1 MAKIYK
7 ITAYIVDPNGRYED
21 AEECYKD
28 LIDGS
33 EVYTPVPIKHQMAK
47 FDVYSL
53 QYHIVWAI
61 KYRKPIFIGE
71 IETDIRNYL
80 LETLKSLDM
89 NIIAMEIMPDHI
101 HLLVNCSP
109 QHYIPD
115 IIKALKGVSARL
127 LMKEFGEELKRKL
140 WGGHLWNPSYFVATA
155 SENTEE
161 QIRKYIQNQ
170 KRK

>member
-1 MAKIYK
+1 MNKEINISILSDVIANKV
-7 ITAYIVDPNGRYED
+7 VDSCNLNGFQIL
-21 AEECYKD
+21 ECN
-28 LIDGS
+28 
-33 EVYTPVPIKHQMAK
+33 
-47 FDVYSL
+47 
-53 QYHIVWAI
+53 
-61 KYRKPIFIGE
+61 
-71 IETDIRNYL
+71 TD
-80 LETLKSLDM
+80 K
-89 NIIAMEIMPDHI
+89 DHI

-115 IIKALKGVSARL
+115 MIKALKGVSARL

-140 WGGHLWNPSYFVATA
+140 WGGHLWNPSYFVATV

>member
-1 MAKIYK
+1 MEV
-7 ITAYIVDPNGRYED
+7 THGRGY
-21 AEECYKD
+21 
-28 LIDGS
+28 
-33 EVYTPVPIKHQMAK
+33 
-47 FDVYSL
+47 VYSI
-53 QYHIVWAI
+53 QYHIVWCV
-61 KYRKPIFIGE
+61 KYRHKIITEQIENRLIE
-71 IETDIRNYL
+71 ILNKIADDNGFQILECNTDKDN
-80 LETLKSLDM
+80 
-89 NIIAMEIMPDHI
+89 I

-115 IIKALKGVSARL
+115 MIKALKGVSARL

-140 WGGHLWNPSYFVATA
+140 WGGHLWNPSYFVATV